1 MHTFAIG
8 DVHGRADLLSPLLE
22 FIKEQAKADGIDF
35 RIVFLGDIIDRGP
48 ASKAAMCLVAD
59 TIEAIPGSS
68 LILGNHDW
76 FPIRILDELQGER
89 KHMALSHWM
98 WNMGGDATIASYG
111 FDPESFTVADLA
123 SRFPEEHLRLL
134 REAESYI
141 ELQSH
146 VLVHAGIVPGLPM
159 VLQSAYDLMWIK
171 EPFLSHVDL
180 HDKIVVHGHT
190 VTKSLECEV
199 RANRIAIDT
208 GAYESG
214 SLSAAHI
221 RPDGRV
227 AFISCNAEMGPRK
240 VEPLRMGAEVKN
252 AFSVANSL

>member
-22 FIKEQAKADGIDF
+22 FIRARAEADAIDF

-48 ASKAAMCLVAD
+48 ASKAAMRLVSE
-59 TIEAIPGSS
+59 TLEAIPGSS

-111 FDPESFTVADLA
+111 FEPESFTVADLA
-123 SRFPEEHLRLL
+123 SRFPEEDLQLL
-134 REAESYI
+134 RAAESYV
-141 ELQSH
+141 ELAGH

-159 VLQSAYDLMWIK
+159 RLQSAYDLMWIR
-171 EPFLSHVDL
+171 EPFLSHEDL
-180 HDKIVVHGHT
+180 HDKVVVHGHT
-190 VTKSLECEV
+190 ITGSLECEV
-199 RANRIAIDT
+199 RANRIGIDT
-208 GAYESG
+208 GAHESG
-214 SLSAAHI
+214 TLSAAHI
-221 RPDGRV
+221 EPDGCV
-227 AFISCNAEMGPRK
+227 AFISCNAEMGARPVKPR
-240 VEPLRMGAEVKN
+240 RIGIGAKRTLLAAGPV
-252 AFSVANSL
+252 